1 MQTIQQQRAAFALER
16 VERDRDGNVNTKGFQ
31 SAYKSYAS
39 GLPAM
44 IQMNGLGQAA
54 AFYRSKSA
62 GNDSKAIAY
71 GCLYKLLS
79 DWLTSTGQP
88 YSAHRDN
95 EDTRDSGLLNG
106 VIKEDMRTYMLAQ
119 SEAQALLDWV
129 KKFAKAY
136 MEEPKS

>member
-1 MQTIQQQRAAFALER
+1 MQTIQQQRAAYALER
-16 VERDRDGNVNTKGFQ
+16 VERDRDENMNTKGFQ

-54 AFYRSKSA
+54 AFYRSKAA
-62 GNDSKAIAY
+62 GQDSKALAY
-71 GCLYKLLS
+71 GCLYELLS
-79 DWLTSTGQP
+79 DWLTKTGQP
-88 YSAHRDN
+88 YSAYSD
-95 EDTRDSGLLNG
+95 LLRG
-106 VIKEDMRTYMLAQ
+106 VTTEDMRTYMLAQ

-136 MEEPKS
+136 MEEPKK

>member
-1 MQTIQQQRAAFALER
+1 MQTIQQQRAAYALKC
-16 VERDRDGNVNTKGFQ
+16 VERDRAEHKSEKGFQ

-54 AFYRSKSA
+54 AFYRSKST

-79 DWLTSTGQP
+79 DWLTDSGRP
-88 YSAHRDN
+88 YSAHRNHD
-95 EDTRDSGLLNG
+95 DVRDSGLLHG
-106 VIKEDMRTYMLAQ
+106 VTKADMRTYMLAQ

-136 MEEPKS
+136 MEEPKK

>member
-1 MQTIQQQRAAFALER
+1 MQTIQQERAAYALQC
-16 VERDRDGNVNTKGFQ
+16 VERARDENRYSNDFK

-62 GNDSKAIAY
+62 GHDHKAQAY
-71 GCLYKLLS
+71 GCLYELLS
-79 DWLTSTGQP
+79 EWLTKPGRP
-88 YSAHRDN
+88 YSDHND
-95 EDTRDSGLLNG
+95 LLRG
-106 VIKEDMRTYMLAQ
+106 VTQEDMKTYMLAQ

-136 MEEPKS
+136 MEESQ

>member
-16 VERDRDGNVNTKGFQ
+16 VERDRDEHMSTKGFQ

-54 AFYRSKSA
+54 AFYRSKAA
-62 GNDSKAIAY
+62 GKDSKALAY
-71 GCLYKLLS
+71 GCLYELLS
-79 DWLTSTGQP
+79 DWLTKPGQP
-88 YSAHRDN
+88 YSAHRN
-95 EDTRDSGLLNG
+95 SGLLHG
-106 VIKEDMRTYMLAQ
+106 VTTEDMRTYMLAQ

-136 MEEPKS
+136 MEEPK

>member
-1 MQTIQQQRAAFALER
+1 MQTIQQQRAAYALER
-16 VERDRDGNVNTKGFQ
+16 VEQDRDKHMSEKGFL

-62 GNDSKAIAY
+62 GRDSKALAY
-71 GCLYKLLS
+71 GCLYGLLS
-79 DWLTSTGQP
+79 DWLTVSGQP
-88 YSAHRDN
+88 YSAHSD
-95 EDTRDSGLLNG
+95 LLRG
-106 VIKEDMRTYMLAQ
+106 VTTEDMRTYMLAQ

>member
-1 MQTIQQQRAAFALER
+1 MQTIQQQRAAYALKR
-16 VERDRDGNVNTKGFQ
+16 VEQDRDEYKSEKGFRR
-31 SAYKSYAS
+31 AYKSYAS

-54 AFYRSKSA
+54 AFYLSKAA
-62 GNDSKAIAY
+62 GNDSKALAY

-79 DWLTSTGQP
+79 DWLTDSGQP
-88 YSAHRDN
+88 YSAYRNNHDA
-95 EDTRDSGLLNG
+95 RDSGLLHG
-106 VIKEDMRTYMLAQ
+106 VTTEGMRTYMLAQ

-136 MEEPKS
+136 MEEPKK